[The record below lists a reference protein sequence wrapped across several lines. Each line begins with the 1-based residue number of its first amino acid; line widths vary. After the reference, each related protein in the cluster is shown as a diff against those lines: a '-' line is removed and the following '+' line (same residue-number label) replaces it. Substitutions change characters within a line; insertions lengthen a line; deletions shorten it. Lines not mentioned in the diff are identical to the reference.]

1 MSLEAEI
8 IEISA
13 FIKELEDVETVV
25 PTYPQLLPVCTA
37 LWHYLHREYTMID
50 SSKAVCNR
58 DLADALSLSILA
70 YMADRELLEP
80 CYMLK
85 LPVTSRRSGNTSY
98 IMKTTGSLEE
108 SNLLPNRMWS
118 IHSCG
123 FPPSPY
129 KWRK

>member
-37 LWHYLHREYTMID
+37 LWHYLHREYTMIN

-58 DLADALSLSILA
+58 DLADALSLGFVVDLVRHQFRIGRFIKA
-70 YMADRELLEP
+70 
-80 CYMLK
+80 MLYTD
-85 LPVTSRRSGNTSY
+85 LP
-98 IMKTTGSLEE
+98 
-108 SNLLPNRMWS
+108 
-118 IHSCG
+118 
-123 FPPSPY
+123 
-129 KWRK
+129 